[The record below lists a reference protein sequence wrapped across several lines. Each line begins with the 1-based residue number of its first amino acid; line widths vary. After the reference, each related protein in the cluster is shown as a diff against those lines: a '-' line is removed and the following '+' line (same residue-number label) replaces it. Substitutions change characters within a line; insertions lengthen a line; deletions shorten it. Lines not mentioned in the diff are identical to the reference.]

1 MWQDLAITIVGI
13 ILNLA
18 MLPQITRGFKLKRKM
33 MASSTALITT
43 IGVFI
48 VGYVFF
54 TLNLYFS
61 ALLQLVGGTF
71 WAILFIQSRIYKN

>member
-1 MWQDLAITIVGI
+1 MWQDLVITIIGI

-18 MLPQITRGFKLKRKM
+18 MLHQITRGFKLKRKM

-43 IGVFI
+43 IGVLI

-61 ALLQLVGGTF
+61 ALLQIVGGTL
-71 WAILFIQSRIYKN
+71 WAILFIQSKIYKN